1 MQCTSWIHLVAPVRR
16 ITDKTFPLNS
26 SAIDPK
32 PLTPSM
38 VSWVQNKMAL
48 WLYLCLKPILFF
60 KRYDPLHIITWPSRS
75 IDLDFTC
82 SSPLHRSVDAK
93 SCSSFT
99 IAWSFAS
106 KPRLAL
112 HLHNRSIEPSIISV
126 FIILVTWVNVM
137 SHIQWPPLSK
147 SST

>member
-1 MQCTSWIHLVAPVRR
+1 MQCTSWIHLVVPMRR
-16 ITDKTFPLNS
+16 ITDKTSPLNS

-38 VSWVQNKMAL
+38 VSWVQNKMAI
-48 WLYLCLKPILFF
+48 WLYLCLEPILFS

-75 IDLDFTC
+75 IDLDLTC
-82 SSPLHRSVDAK
+82 SSLLHRSVGAK

-106 KPRLAL
+106 KPWLAL
-112 HLHNRSIEPSIISV
+112 HHHNRSIEPSIILV

-137 SHIQWPPLSK
+137 SHIQCPPLSK
-147 SST
+147 SSI

>member
-1 MQCTSWIHLVAPVRR
+1 MQCTSWIHLVAPVCRV
-16 ITDKTFPLNS
+16 TDKTFPLNS
-26 SAIDPK
+26 SAIDTK

-38 VSWVQNKMAL
+38 VSWVQTKWSYGYTFAL
-48 WLYLCLKPILFF
+48 SPFCFSKW
-60 KRYDPLHIITWPSRS
+60 YDPFHIITWPSRS

-82 SSPLHRSVDAK
+82 SSPLHRSVGSK

-106 KPRLAL
+106 KPWLAL
-112 HLHNRSIEPSIISV
+112 HLHNRSIEQSLILV
-126 FIILVTWVNVM
+126 FTILVTWVNVM
-137 SHIQWPPLSK
+137 SHIQWSPLSK